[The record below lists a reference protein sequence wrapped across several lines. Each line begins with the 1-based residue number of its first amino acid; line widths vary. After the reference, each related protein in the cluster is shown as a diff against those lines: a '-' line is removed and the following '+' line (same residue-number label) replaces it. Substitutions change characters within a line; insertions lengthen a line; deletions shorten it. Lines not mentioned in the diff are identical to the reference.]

1 VGPSSRKDH
10 RNRYGLKEI
19 PMAHT
24 QAETRLPLA
33 GAMLL
38 SSLADNWWMLLL
50 RGLAAIAF
58 GILAFFWPGLTLM
71 TLILLW
77 GVYALW
83 DGVFALGAAMF
94 AKGDDM
100 APRWWL
106 TLAGIISILAGVVT
120 FFYPGMTALVLLMF
134 IASWAI
140 IIGLL
145 QIWGAIEWRKLLDDA
160 WLLALNGVLAV
171 AFGAILFARPG
182 AGAVAL
188 VWMIGWFAVVF
199 GCLNVALSLRLKK
212 LKAAG
217 VIRS

>member
-1 VGPSSRKDH
+1 
-10 RNRYGLKEI
+10 
-19 PMAHT
+19 MAHT

-33 GAMLL
+33 GGMLL
-38 SSLADNWWMLLL
+38 SSLADNWWLLLL

-77 GVYALW
+77 GVYALC
-83 DGVFALGAAMF
+83 DGVFALGAAIF
-94 AKGDDM
+94 AKSNDM

-106 TLAGIISILAGVVT
+106 ALAGVITILAGLVT
-120 FFYPGMTALVLLMF
+120 FLYPGMTALVLLMF
-134 IASWAI
+134 IAAWAI
-140 IIGLL
+140 IIGAL

-160 WLLALNGVLAV
+160 WLLALNGVLSI
-171 AFGAILFARPG
+171 AFGALLFAQPG

-199 GCLNVALSLRLKK
+199 GCLNVALAFRLKRFK
-212 LKAAG
+212 TAA
-217 VIRS
+217 